1 MFVVAVMVGGIVVN
15 ANSTPQHCVTLSTFE
30 ADHVTL
36 AQAVKTVLFT
46 EAVLDLLYPSLVG
59 ETIGLFED
67 SQGAIAMAENP
78 MSGEQTK
85 NIEVRHHFINELEE
99 SRAIS
104 VQLTE
109 SSSQHADILTKS
121 LGLEAF
127 LKHRAFLMNLP
138 G

>member
-46 EAVLDLLYPSLVG
+46 EAVLDFLYSSLVG

-67 SQGAIAMAENP
+67 SQGAIAMP
-78 MSGEQTK
+78 VHPISGKWTK
-85 NIEVRHHFINELEE
+85 NI
-99 SRAIS
+99 
-104 VQLTE
+104 
-109 SSSQHADILTKS
+109 
-121 LGLEAF
+121 
-127 LKHRAFLMNLP
+127 
-138 G
+138 